1 MKSLLA
7 LIQSRW
13 NRFECTSF
21 MKKFGIFTIWLILPF
36 IIAFHFEENELIVFS
51 ALFAILILALWIV
64 RGAWR
69 FIFQPP
75 GEDSWRFDGEECPYL
90 LGLGKPIDL
99 IEYESS
105 YEIKI
110 GFPRNNS
117 EKKVKF
123 NKNFIISGL
132 DKENI
137 NHQTWFLHTENSFQ
151 QTIEYAGKSGST
163 LKFIYSEFIYGFAR
177 DAFTREFTIDTDEG
191 NIGAYKGA
199 VFEVIEATN
208 SSIKFKVIRHFKS

>member
-1 MKSLLA
+1 M
-7 LIQSRW
+7 
-13 NRFECTSF
+13 
-21 MKKFGIFTIWLILPF
+21 
-36 IIAFHFEENELIVFS
+36 
-51 ALFAILILALWIV
+51 
-64 RGAWR
+64 
-69 FIFQPP
+69 
-75 GEDSWRFDGEECPYL
+75 
-90 LGLGKPIDL
+90 
-99 IEYESS
+99 
-105 YEIKI
+105 
-110 GFPRNNS
+110 
-117 EKKVKF
+117 
-123 NKNFIISGL
+123 

-137 NHQTWFLHTENSFQ
+137 NHQTRFLHTENSFQ